1 MEAIKEFWH
10 KNIFNKIV
18 TIFCVLI
25 IIGALGSISDNIKS
39 NNNDKTKLESKI
51 EFREA
56 KDQKIVGF
64 KKMIIYGSN
73 QELYVSNNVLINIAD
88 IDYCILRL
96 DENGARMIEIIL
108 TKKGKEKFSIIAN
121 TLIGKRLAVIINDNL
136 VSAPIVFEKLTGD
149 RITIP
154 IPFPKEEARQ
164 IIDNLNR
171 AK

>member
-1 MEAIKEFWH
+1 MKTIKEFWN

-25 IIGALGSISDNIKS
+25 IIGALGSISDNTKNS
-39 NNNDKTKLESKI
+39 NNDKTKLESKI

-56 KDQKIVGF
+56 KDQKIVDF

-108 TKKGKEKFSIIAN
+108 TEKGKEKFSIIAN
-121 TLIGKRLAVIINDNL
+121 ALIGKRLAIIINDNL
-136 VSAPIVFEKLTGD
+136 ISAPIVFEKLTGD

-164 IIDNLNR
+164 IVDNLNR